1 VKNGIAQTNNL
12 QAQLDIGNVGAVGT
26 ANLVDSTLNLR
37 VTAVLSQSASQK
49 VGGNSVGGFMQTA
62 LANQQGELVIPALV
76 TGTFSNPRFAPD
88 VQQIAQMKVKGL
100 LPNLNNPG
108 SVTGTLQNLLGG
120 KMPAPG
126 PQSQG
131 QQQNPQQNTVDQVLG
146 LFGKKK
152 NQNQKPQ

>member
-1 VKNGIAQTNNL
+1 
-12 QAQLDIGNVGAVGT
+12 
-26 ANLVDSTLNLR
+26 

-49 VGGNSVGGFMQTA
+49 VGGNSIGGFMQTA

-76 TGTFSNPRFAPD
+76 TGTFSNPKFAPD

-100 LPNLNNPG
+100 MPNFNNPG
-108 SVTGTLQNLLGG
+108 SLTGTLQNLLGG

-131 QQQNPQQNTVDQVLG
+131 QQQSPQQNTVQQLMG

-152 NQNQKPQ
+152 NQNQNPQ

>member
-1 VKNGIAQTNNL
+1 
-12 QAQLDIGNVGAVGT
+12 
-26 ANLVDSTLNLR
+26 
-37 VTAVLSQSASQK
+37 
-49 VGGNSVGGFMQTA
+49 
-62 LANQQGELVIPALV
+62 
-76 TGTFSNPRFAPD
+76 
-88 VQQIAQMKVKGL
+88 MKVKGL
-100 LPNLNNPG
+100 LQNLNNPG

-131 QQQNPQQNTVDQVLG
+131 QQQNPQQNTVDQLMG